1 MVTDVAHS
9 ADLAG
14 DRPAQ
19 ACLQVVACPGVALHL
34 ELAAGGPEV
43 DVLAAFGAEAL
54 KRAFID
60 PVALEVEEADQSL
73 EIL

>member
-1 MVTDVAHS
+1 M
-9 ADLAG
+9 
-14 DRPAQ
+14 
-19 ACLQVVACPGVALHL
+19 

-43 DVLAAFGAEAL
+43 DVLTAVGAEAL
-54 KRAFID
+54 QWTLID